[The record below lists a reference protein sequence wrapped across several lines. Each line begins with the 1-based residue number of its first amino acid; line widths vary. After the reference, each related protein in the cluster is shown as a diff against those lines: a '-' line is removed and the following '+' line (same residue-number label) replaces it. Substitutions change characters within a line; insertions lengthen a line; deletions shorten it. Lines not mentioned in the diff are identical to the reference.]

1 MFSARLAEDE
11 MDLRSFVSSVDDSI
25 PREPGTAVFLTS
37 NRENVPHA
45 MLHRLNHCKALHERL
60 VLVSGGALPVI
71 VTADIEG
78 AIGLT
83 FVPTGRFLRERP
95 RRADAGR
102 VSLHLANVESRR
114 GSSLA
119 ACGEDAAIRSG
130 FVLSWHQSD
139 PRSEPGRSCC
149 DRRCIPVT
157 LLPQGLP
164 QGTR

>member
-11 MDLRSFVSSVDDSI
+11 MDLRSFVSSVDDCI

-114 GSSLA
+114 GSSLQLA
-119 ACGEDAAIRSG
+119 EKMLPFVVDLSCRGINPIRGANRADLAAIEGVS
-130 FVLSWHQSD
+130 
-139 PRSEPGRSCC
+139 P
-149 DRRCIPVT
+149 
-157 LLPQGLP
+157 
-164 QGTR
+164 